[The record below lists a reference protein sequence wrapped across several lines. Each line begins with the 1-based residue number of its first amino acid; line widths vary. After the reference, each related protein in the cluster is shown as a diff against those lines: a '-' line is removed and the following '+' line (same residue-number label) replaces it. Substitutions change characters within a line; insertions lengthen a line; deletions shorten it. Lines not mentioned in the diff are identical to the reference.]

1 MNKIKTELSLEKI
14 VAGLKEVYA
23 LNETEDADTIIEP
36 VDKEADKIMASV
48 DEIIEN
54 AEKHVQERL
63 NKREEES
70 VFLSNTSRADD
81 NKVSLEF
88 SYVKQKRLEVKQ
100 ASESLAQVEK
110 EQNQKELELEK
121 ITAELQLDKQRA

>member
-63 NKREEES
+63 DKGEEES
-70 VFLSNTSRADD
+70 VFLSNTSYAND
-81 NKVSLEF
+81 NKVSLES
-88 SYVKQKRLEVKQ
+88 SYVKQKRLEAKQ
-100 ASESLAQVEK
+100 ASERLAQVEE

>member
-70 VFLSNTSRADD
+70 VFLSNTSHADD

-88 SYVKQKRLEVKQ
+88 SYVKQKRLEAKQ
-100 ASESLAQVEK
+100 ASERLAQVEE

>member
-1 MNKIKTELSLEKI
+1 M
-14 VAGLKEVYA
+14 
-23 LNETEDADTIIEP
+23 
-36 VDKEADKIMASV
+36 
-48 DEIIEN
+48 
-54 AEKHVQERL
+54 
-63 NKREEES
+63 
-70 VFLSNTSRADD
+70 SNTSRADD

-100 ASESLAQVEK
+100 ASERLAQVEE

>member
-23 LNETEDADTIIEP
+23 LSETEDAETIIEP
-36 VDKEADKIMASV
+36 FDKEADKIMASV

-63 NKREEES
+63 DKREEES
-70 VFLSNTSRADD
+70 VFFSNTSHADD
-81 NKVSLEF
+81 NKASLEF
-88 SYVKQKRLEVKQ
+88 SYVKQKRLEAKQ
-100 ASESLAQVEK
+100 ASERLAQVEE

>member
-14 VAGLKEVYA
+14 VTGLKEVYA
-23 LNETEDADTIIEP
+23 LNETEDADTIIEGF
-36 VDKEADKIMASV
+36 DKEADKIMASV

-63 NKREEES
+63 DKGEEES
-70 VFLSNTSRADD
+70 VFLSNTSYAND
-81 NKVSLEF
+81 NKVSLES
-88 SYVKQKRLEVKQ
+88 SYVKQKRLEAKQ
-100 ASESLAQVEK
+100 ASERLAQVEE

>member
-23 LNETEDADTIIEP
+23 LNETEDADTIIEA

-63 NKREEES
+63 DKGEEES
-70 VFLSNTSRADD
+70 VFLSNTSYAND
-81 NKVSLEF
+81 NKVSLES
-88 SYVKQKRLEVKQ
+88 SYVKQKRLEAKQ
-100 ASESLAQVEK
+100 ASERLAQVEE

>member
-23 LNETEDADTIIEP
+23 LNETEDADTIIEGF
-36 VDKEADKIMASV
+36 DKEADKIMASV

-70 VFLSNTSRADD
+70 VFSSNTSHADD

-88 SYVKQKRLEVKQ
+88 SYVKQKRLEAKQ
-100 ASESLAQVEK
+100 ASERLAQVEE